1 MSEVDAPLPA
11 PLVEHADDVCA
22 LSLVRRM
29 AALLDLD
36 PKRFAAEDF
45 LPRGWHVLLFNPP
58 TLQSQLRPDGAAHLG
73 VTLPDLGLSRLMLGG
88 RSIEF
93 VGDIPIGAA
102 VRRESKAGNVTM
114 KTGRSG
120 RFALVD
126 VEHRITVAGNPRSAI
141 IETSSYILREPADGT
156 GQSANM
162 RSSPPPADL
171 TRTIA
176 PDEAML
182 FRYSAVTDNP
192 HRIHY
197 DLPYAKQAESYP
209 ALLVNGSIPMLVLL
223 EMFREHVGREP
234 AAVRTRNLA
243 PMFCGDPLTLT
254 VTAEDGV
261 WALRALDPVGR
272 TTLEAKAW

>member
-1 MSEVDAPLPA
+1 MIETGVASTA
-11 PLVEHADDVCA
+11 PLVEYADDVCA

-29 AALLDLD
+29 AALLDVD
-36 PKRFAAEDF
+36 PKRFAAGDL
-45 LPRGWHVLLFNPP
+45 LPRGWHVFLFNPP

-93 VGDIPIGAA
+93 VGDIPIGAT
-102 VRRESKAGNVTM
+102 VQRESRAGDVTM

-120 RFALVD
+120 RFALID
-126 VEHRITVAGNPRSAI
+126 VEHRITVAGDLRTAV

-156 GQSANM
+156 GRPTDVPSP
-162 RSSPPPADL
+162 PPPADL
-171 TRTIA
+171 TRTIV

-182 FRYSAVTDNP
+182 FRYSAITDNP

-197 DLPYAKQAESYP
+197 DLPYAKRAELYP
-209 ALLVNGSIPMLVLL
+209 ALVVNGSIPTMVLL

-234 AAVRTRNLA
+234 ASLRTRNLA

-254 VTAEDGV
+254 VTAGDDF
-261 WALRALDPVGR
+261 WALRALDPAGR